1 MKARACD
8 GTGSDPSHFVRM
20 ISSLASVR
28 SLLFAIFVLML
39 GSGFLTTLISI
50 RLQVNGTVP
59 IVIGLIAT
67 SYFAGLATGAM
78 HVGKLVERVGHIR
91 TFAVV
96 VAVLSAS
103 TLSYTFSE
111 HALLWMLLR
120 FIDGFCV
127 AGVYVCL
134 ESWLN
139 DRAEGPSRG
148 SVLAGYMIALYL
160 GQGIGQQILNVT
172 GSTPTTPFIL
182 ASLLISL
189 AVLPVALTRMNG
201 PTLPSTVSLSI
212 WRLYATSPLAIVGV
226 AATGV
231 ILGAFYGLGPVYAGA
246 SGLSVSDTAGFMT
259 AVILGGVA
267 LQWPLGRLSD
277 RFDRRTVI
285 VATTAGAA
293 ISALVLSLTVP
304 TGLGLALGT
313 LFGGASFALYP
324 LCVAHANDQLPPA
337 ERVSATGGLVLVYSL
352 GAAVGPLVVSAAMT
366 VLGPQGLF
374 QVVAIL
380 AVSVFGFGM
389 WRRWVGDAVPA
400 EMQQAYQP
408 LPRTTAVATKLVT
421 IVPAEDDTG
430 QD

>member
-1 MKARACD
+1 MAA
-8 GTGSDPSHFVRM
+8 GTPVRP
-20 ISSLASVR
+20 LR
-28 SLLFAIFVLML
+28 S
-39 GSGFLTTLISI
+39 T
-50 RLQVNGTVP
+50 
-59 IVIGLIAT
+59 
-67 SYFAGLATGAM
+67 
-78 HVGKLVERVGHIR
+78 
-91 TFAVV
+91 
-96 VAVLSAS
+96 
-103 TLSYTFSE
+103 
-111 HALLWMLLR
+111 
-120 FIDGFCV
+120 
-127 AGVYVCL
+127 
-134 ESWLN
+134 
-139 DRAEGPSRG
+139 
-148 SVLAGYMIALYL
+148 
-160 GQGIGQQILNVT
+160 
-172 GSTPTTPFIL
+172 
-182 ASLLISL
+182 
-189 AVLPVALTRMNG
+189 
-201 PTLPSTVSLSI
+201 
-212 WRLYATSPLAIVGV
+212 
-226 AATGV
+226 
-231 ILGAFYGLGPVYAGA
+231 YG
-246 SGLSVSDTAGFMT
+246 
-259 AVILGGVA
+259 
-267 LQWPLGRLSD
+267 
-277 RFDRRTVI
+277 I

-366 VLGPQGLF
+366 NLGPQGLF